1 MNFDKI
7 KKKIHLPKGMM
18 MTSSKKTTI
27 GALAGPPEQPVPI
40 TAHPLEY
47 RIERQHL
54 DTRKNIPWSSDIKR
68 AAAKFWLTKFN
79 TQHIGNRFVWRRNVE
94 WEAKQRAS
102 FPNTRGWG
110 WQGGIA
116 LPPSL
121 PSPHFRFTPR
131 KWLGV
136 STFR

>member
-1 MNFDKI
+1 
-7 KKKIHLPKGMM
+7 MM

-54 DTRKNIPWSSDIKR
+54 DTRKNIPWSSYIKR

-79 TQHIGNRFVWRRNVE
+79 TQHIGTAV
-94 WEAKQRAS
+94 S
-102 FPNTRGWG
+102 SD
-110 WQGGIA
+110 GGTSNERQSKERVFQTHEVGDDREGLHY
-116 LPPSL
+116 LPPFPPPFFAL
-121 PSPHFRFTPR
+121 LQGNDWELAPSDRTR
-131 KWLGV
+131 NL
-136 STFR
+136 R